1 MFSRDASLV
10 AVALVFVAGTTGAQE
25 FGKFGRPATAEEIA
39 SWDISVGPDGIGLPA
54 GSGSA
59 KQGEAVYVAKCL
71 GCHGEKGKG
80 ASALALAGG
89 NGTIGKANQ
98 LKTIGSFWPYATT
111 IFDYVYTAMPYP
123 ETKSL
128 THEETYAVTAYL
140 LNINGIIGENEVMN
154 AETLPK
160 VRMPNRDNFIP
171 YIKE

>member
-1 MFSRDASLV
+1 MKREKSTMSSRNAGLL
-10 AVALVFVAGTTGAQE
+10 AAALLLFAGATAAHE
-25 FGKFGRPATAEEIA
+25 FGKFGRPATPEEIA
-39 SWDISVGPDGIGLPA
+39 SWDIGIAPDGTGLPA
-54 GSGSA
+54 GSGTA
-59 KQGEAVYVAKCL
+59 KQGETVYATKCL

-80 ASALALAGG
+80 ATALALAGG

-140 LNINGIIGENEVMN
+140 LNINGIIGENELM
-154 AETLPK
+154 
-160 VRMPNRDNFIP
+160 
-171 YIKE
+171 